1 MPSFSKIYPCLWFD
15 SQAEEAAN
23 FYVAIFPDSK
33 ITQITRYSEVGKEF
47 HQKPVGSVLTVMFEL
62 AGQTF
67 TILNGGKMFVLNEAM
82 SLTVDCGDQ
91 AEVDYYWEKLGAG
104 GDPNAQQCGWLK
116 DKFGLSWQIV
126 PSILDEM
133 MQDED
138 PERVARITEAFLKMK
153 KFDVVALHEAYN
165 KK

>member
-15 SQAEEAAN
+15 SQAEEAAK
-23 FYVAIFPDSK
+23 FYVSIFPDSK
-33 ITQITRYSEVGKEF
+33 IMQITRYSEVGKEF

-67 TILNGGKMFVLNEAM
+67 TILNGGPMFVLNEAM

-116 DKFGLSWQIV
+116 DKFGVSWQIV
-126 PSILDEM
+126 PRRWIELVSDHTSEKAHRAM
-133 MQDED
+133 AAMFE
-138 PERVARITEAFLKMK
+138 MK
-153 KFDVVALHEAYN
+153 KLDIATLERAYN
-165 KK
+165 GQ